1 MAVKKIP
8 QRIPSLVVVAMQ
20 QGALFPGG
28 EINSRAQGLPALA
41 SICTSFFIVLTIS
54 MRFRP

>member
-1 MAVKKIP
+1 M
-8 QRIPSLVVVAMQ
+8 VVAMQ

-41 SICTSFFIVLTIS
+41 NIYASFFYSTYVIYAIS
-54 MRFRP
+54 PITM